1 MAELDPADL
10 ATVLDAAERY
20 LDSADWDGAYNLLH
34 PISDGNVVTES
45 ADIARLNFSLGEACM
60 GLGSNDAAMMY
71 YQVALSHQTGMDA
84 ETTQFR
90 IDALGTYDAAVDA
103 SANGVAGES
112 EALTV
117 LQAAQRAL
125 ERLDYEEAR
134 GWFQHAWAG
143 IQLTES
149 QMSAAAMGLAQC
161 ALQAGELDQAEGYLQ
176 VAEAR
181 SDGHAETIDVLRQH
195 IGARR
200 AGTTLGAD
208 GVQMTELDEI
218 NQSALQASWD
228 GDYANAQR
236 LFEQMLASD
245 VLPATDRGRLHRNI
259 GVMQI
264 YLHDYEGARASFE
277 EALRVGTPDIQSL
290 AQASLAQLDANATAD
305 DIVAGIDLSA
315 N

>member
-1 MAELDPADL
+1 MAVLDPAEL
-10 ATVLDAAERY
+10 ATVLDAAQRY
-20 LDSADWDGAYNLLH
+20 LDGADWDAAYNLLY
-34 PISDGNVVTES
+34 PLAEAGTVTGN
-45 ADIARLNFSLGEACM
+45 DLGQLNFELGEACT
-60 GLGSNDAAMMY
+60 GLGSLDAAIGY
-71 YQVALSHQTGMDA
+71 YENALANQDGMAA
-84 ETTQFR
+84 ETTQAR
-90 IDALGTYDAAVDA
+90 IDAIRTHDAAVGATAD
-103 SANGVAGES
+103 GVAGES

-117 LQAAQRAL
+117 LQAGQRAL

-134 GWFQHAWAG
+134 GWFQRAWDG
-143 IQLTES
+143 IQLTELQIS
-149 QMSAAAMGLAQC
+149 IAAIGLAQC

-181 SDGHAETIDVLRQH
+181 GDGHAETIAGIREH
-195 IGARR
+195 IAGRR
-200 AGTTLGAD
+200 AGGTLAED
-208 GVQMTELDEI
+208 GVAMTELDEI
-218 NQSALQASWD
+218 NQAALQASWD
-228 GDYANAQR
+228 GDYANARQ

-277 EALRVGTPDIQSL
+277 EAARVGTPDIQTL
-290 AQASLAQLDANATAD
+290 AHASLVQLDANARAE